1 MPSPPE
7 QHAINFRFIYENGV
21 WGNNGDKHY
30 KGSSGDGSKI
40 ENAIHY
46 VCFIR
51 GWLLGSRTTSV
62 VDAGCGDLRHFYPL
76 YSNTEIDYT
85 GYDIYPEVIK
95 AHTLEPQYKNDL
107 WHFETK
113 NCYMERDTMKSAD
126 VLILKD
132 VLQHWTDEEVIDF
145 MDWATT
151 CGKYKEL
158 LITNSPGDI
167 HNSLDT
173 PGRWRGLDENHTLL
187 KPYNLKKVFQ
197 YSYPAF
203 KTTKVVLHWRSQE

>member
-21 WGNNGDKHY
+21 WGDNGDKHY

-51 GWLLGSRTTSV
+51 GWLLGSGTTSV

-167 HNSLDT
+167 NNTLDT

-187 KPYNLKKVFQ
+187 KKYNLKKVFQ
-197 YSYPAF
+197 YSYPTF
-203 KTTKVVLHWRSQE
+203 NTTKCVLCWRSQE

>member
-21 WGNNGDKHY
+21 WGNNGDKYY
-30 KGSSGDGSKI
+30 KGSSGDGSKL

-51 GWLLGSRTTSV
+51 GWLLGSGYTSV

-76 YSNTEIDYT
+76 YWDTGIEYT

-95 AHTLEPQYKNDL
+95 AHNLEPHYRNEL
-107 WHFETK
+107 WHFEEK
-113 NCYMERDTMKSAD
+113 NCYMERDSMRSAD

-132 VLQHWTDEEVIDF
+132 VLQHWTDDEVINF

-151 CGKYKEL
+151 CKKYKAI
-158 LITNSPGDI
+158 LITNCSGLPTAT
-167 HNSLDT
+167 LDT
-173 PGRWRGLDENHTLL
+173 PGRWRGLNEEHFTL
-187 KPYNLKKVFQ
+187 KKYNLKPLFK
-197 YSYPAF
+197 YS
-203 KTTKVVLHWRSQE
+203 TKCVLYWRSQE